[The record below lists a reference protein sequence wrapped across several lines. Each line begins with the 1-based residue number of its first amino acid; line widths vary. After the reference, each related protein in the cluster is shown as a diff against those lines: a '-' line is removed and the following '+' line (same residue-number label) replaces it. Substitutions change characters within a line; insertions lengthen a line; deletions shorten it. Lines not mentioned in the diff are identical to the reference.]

1 VAESDMFPRGGKWYV
16 WVRLTNPATG
26 DRDRIPKST
35 GVSVGNQKD
44 FKRAVIEG
52 EKIALRMTLGTHH
65 STLTVHD
72 AYKANRDS
80 KIGARC
86 APATFEILEEKWPH
100 IQHFFGDDHLLQQIT
115 DAKMVAYVARAAE
128 GDLAKNIAPRSP
140 GSITREIKELYRGM
154 RILGLTPPKFPA
166 VGKLGKGTR
175 QLTRAQV
182 TKLLTHLSP
191 RWREHVI
198 AYRLT
203 GMRKAELYSIEA
215 RHVDVSTWMLTIPGA
230 PSANGDDDRTIPVHT
245 QLRSILEHRMKEHPR
260 GPLFQEWTN
269 ADRDLRQAGN
279 EAGIGPVS
287 FNVLKASFGAEML
300 RAGVPTREVAEFY
313 GHTSTRMVEEHYNRL
328 QAGRHLEG
336 ALRKVK
342 PLAIIEDEQE
352 GNES

>member
-1 VAESDMFPRGGKWYV
+1 MAESDMFPRGGKWYV
-16 WVRLTNPATG
+16 WVRLTDPETG

-65 STLTVHD
+65 STLTVWD
-72 AYKANRDS
+72 AYKANKDA

-100 IQHFFGDDHLLQQIT
+100 IKDFFGSNHLLQKIT
-115 DAKMVAYVARAAE
+115 DLKMVEYVARAAA
-128 GDLAKNIAPRSP
+128 GDPSQGLEPRSP

-166 VGKLGKGTR
+166 VGKLGRGTR

-182 TKLLTHLSP
+182 TKLLMWLSP

-203 GMRKAELYSIEA
+203 GVRKAELFTIEA
-215 RHVDVSTWMLTIPGA
+215 KHVDVSTWMMTIPGA

-245 QLRSILEHRMKEHPR
+245 QLRPILAARMQERPR
-260 GPLFQEWTN
+260 GPLFQDWSN
-269 ADRDLRQAGN
+269 ADRDLRQAG
-279 EAGIGPVS
+279 EQAGIGPVS
-287 FNVLKASFGAEML
+287 FNVIKASFGAEML

-352 GNES
+352 GDES

>member
-1 VAESDMFPRGGKWYV
+1 MAQSDIFQRGGKWYV
-16 WVRLTNPATG
+16 HVWLTDPATG
-26 DRDRIPKST
+26 TRTRVTKST

-52 EKIALRMTLGTHH
+52 EKIALRLTLGTHH
-65 STLTVHD
+65 SVLTVLD
-72 AYKANRDS
+72 AYHANKDA
-80 KIGARC
+80 KTAARC
-86 APATFEILEEKWPH
+86 SPATFEILEEKWPH
-100 IQHFFGDDHLLQQIT
+100 IKSYFGDDQLLQQIT
-115 DAKMVAYVARAAE
+115 EANMVAYAARAAE
-128 GDLAKNIAPRSP
+128 GDPEQGIAPRSP
-140 GSITREIKELYRGM
+140 GSVTREIKELYRGM
-154 RILGLTPPKFPA
+154 RQLGITPPAFPS

-182 TKLLTHLSP
+182 TRLLTHLSP

-203 GMRKAELYSIEA
+203 GVRKAELFTIEA
-215 RHVDVSTWMLTIPGA
+215 KHIDVVMWMMTVPGA
-230 PSANGDDDRTIPVHT
+230 TSANGDDDRKIPVHP
-245 QLRSILEHRMKEHPR
+245 QLQSILLKRMEERPR
-260 GPLFQEWTN
+260 GPLFQVWTN
-269 ADRDLRQAGN
+269 ADRDLRQSGN

-328 QAGRHLEG
+328 QAGSHLKD

-342 PLAIIEDEQE
+342 ALAIIEDEQE
-352 GNES
+352 GDES

>member
-1 VAESDMFPRGGKWYV
+1 MAESDMFERGGKWYV
-16 WVRLTNPATG
+16 WVRLLNPATG
-26 DRDRIPKST
+26 NHDRIPKST
-35 GVSVGNQKD
+35 RVSVGNKKD

-52 EKIALRMTLGTHH
+52 EKIALALTLGTHH
-65 STLTVHD
+65 STLTVSD

-100 IQHFFGDDHLLQQIT
+100 IQKRFGDDQLLQQIT
-115 DAKMVAYVARAAE
+115 DADMVAYAARAAE
-128 GDLAKNIAPRSP
+128 GDPSKGVESRSP

-154 RILGLTPPKFPA
+154 RILGITPPKFPQ
-166 VGKLGKGTR
+166 VGKLGRGTR

-203 GMRKAELYSIEA
+203 GMRKAELFTIQA
-215 RHVDVSTWMLTIPGA
+215 KHVDVSTWMLTIPGA

-245 QLRSILEHRMKEHPR
+245 QLQPILLRRMKDSPR
-260 GPLFQEWTN
+260 GPLFQDWSN
-269 ADRDLRQAGN
+269 ADRDLRQAGE

-313 GHTSTRMVEEHYNRL
+313 GHSSTRMVEEHYNRL
-328 QAGRHLEG
+328 KAGKHLEG

-342 PLAIIEDEQE
+342 PLAIIEDEEE
-352 GNES
+352 GNEP